1 LHVFEPRYR
10 LMIRRAMEAGTR
22 EFGMCTNS
30 QENAFSDYGTML
42 EIRDIQYFPDGR
54 SVVDTM
60 GGRRFKVVGRGTKDG
75 YSTATVE
82 FLKDNLPEDPNLEA
96 LQSLHDQTQ
105 ATALSWFNNHNQQMK
120 EGILSH
126 YGAMPAVEKNY
137 WRLPSGPAWAWWILA
152 ILPLDTQA
160 QQQVLSQVQLKKRLE
175 AISRILGF
183 IMRRSSNV

>member
-1 LHVFEPRYR
+1 MGTASDGGGHPGVWDVYQQPGERLLRLRHDARNPGHPVLPRR
-10 LMIRRAMEAGTR
+10 TL
-22 EFGMCTNS
+22 
-30 QENAFSDYGTML
+30 
-42 EIRDIQYFPDGR
+42 
-54 SVVDTM
+54 VDTM
-60 GGRRFKVVGRGTKDG
+60 GGRRFKVVERGTKDG

-82 FLKDNLPEDPNLEA
+82 FLKDNLPEESDLEA

-137 WRLPSGPAWAWWILA
+137 WRLPSGPAWAWWVLA